1 MRQGAS
7 LQPHPHLRKPLCL
20 APAGAAGLAVLAFAF
35 ASEAGGAAWR
45 QAALLLVVAPLLEET
60 VFRAGMQEWLR
71 RATRRPV
78 AAIALTA
85 ALFGLAHVAVRGE
98 LAAALVFV
106 PALAIGFVYER
117 TGRLR
122 DCVLLH
128 AAMNTL
134 WLAGIGFS

>member
-1 MRQGAS
+1 MRPGAS
-7 LQPHPHLRKPLCL
+7 LQPHPDLRKLL
-20 APAGAAGLAVLAFAF
+20 RLGLAGAAGLTVFAF
-35 ASEAGGAAWR
+35 ASVAGGPTWR
-45 QAALLLVVAPLLEET
+45 QALLLLVVAPLLEET
-60 VFRAGMQEWLR
+60 VFRAGAQEWLR

-122 DCVLLH
+122 DCVVLH
-128 AAMNTL
+128 AAMNAL
-134 WLAGIGFS
+134 WLAGFGFS